1 VKNLWQ
7 RSCPPA
13 DSFFLPISKTFSEKN
28 PYLCRKKKI
37 MRRNCTANKYKNG
50 TIFSI
55 GNYHCAIGNDNC
67 SLIIAE
73 LPIDCDYGFRNYDKK
88 QRRFT
93 SIDPLTAK
101 YPWYTPYQ
109 FAGNKVIQA
118 VDLDGAE
125 ELRVTLM
132 GKDVQYRNVIT
143 NLLLKDFT
151 PQIKENIESGK
162 ELLKSLEKGPS
173 DRDIL
178 VWLNFSHGGEQS
190 IFAAGNQSNGLSFY
204 LEENLLMASFGDLVA
219 KMQNENISFIE
230 GGLIIL
236 GNCNTGKKG
245 FATRLAKITGMYV
258 IASTGPFTPTKK
270 EANYSGMVYT
280 SDVGKFVKF
289 FPDGK
294 TFEVIG
300 DKLDIVK
307 VINETVTDYLRNRAG
322 YPVDFQNLGIQPRV
336 DEPGISPEFTKPIE
350 R

>member
-1 VKNLWQ
+1 
-7 RSCPPA
+7 
-13 DSFFLPISKTFSEKN
+13 
-28 PYLCRKKKI
+28 
-37 MRRNCTANKYKNG
+37 
-50 TIFSI
+50 
-55 GNYHCAIGNDNC
+55 
-67 SLIIAE
+67 
-73 LPIDCDYGFRNYDKK
+73 
-88 QRRFT
+88 
-93 SIDPLTAK
+93 
-101 YPWYTPYQ
+101 
-109 FAGNKVIQA
+109 VIQA